1 MSVRQ
6 VDKKLATKDG
16 RRWIFYTRAADNMGI
31 MKKYNSKKYMTR
43 KEAEEA
49 EKEFKLKL
57 AKKELNLC
65 DMTFRDLYKEF
76 YEYKLDKVKKNTL
89 YGYRKNIGRLEYF
102 MKIKIKDLSVKD
114 YIFWRSTIVKLPLAI
129 KTKNGYYKLLK
140 CILNYGVKWHDFN
153 FTSLFNK
160 MEKFSD
166 PNGMVKEMKFYTP
179 DEFKKFISYEDDLE
193 YITLFKTLYFC
204 GLRLGEISAL
214 TWNDI
219 DFEKNTININK
230 AVTYIEGEYIT
241 TRPKT
246 QTSIRTLPMPNSL
259 VENYKELLKESKEY
273 YGFKSNWYVFGKH
286 KPINADKLRH
296 RKNELAD
303 KAGVKRIRIHDFRH
317 SCASLL
323 INNGANVMVVAKYLG
338 HSKIDVTLN
347 TYSHLFNSKM
357 EDIVNLVDKVY
368 TSEQNDTN
376 VNYGE

>member
-1 MSVRQ
+1 
-6 VDKKLATKDG
+6 
-16 RRWIFYTRAADNMGI
+16 
-31 MKKYNSKKYMTR
+31 
-43 KEAEEA
+43 
-49 EKEFKLKL
+49 
-57 AKKELNLC
+57 
-65 DMTFRDLYKEF
+65 
-76 YEYKLDKVKKNTL
+76 
-89 YGYRKNIGRLEYF
+89 
-102 MKIKIKDLSVKD
+102 
-114 YIFWRSTIVKLPLAI
+114 
-129 KTKNGYYKLLK
+129 
-140 CILNYGVKWHDFN
+140 
-153 FTSLFNK
+153 

-376 VNYGE
+376 VNYDE

>member
-6 VDKKLATKDG
+6 VSKELATKDG
-16 RRWIFYTRAADNMGI
+16 RRWYFYTRAEDNMGI
-31 MKKYNSKKYMTR
+31 IKKYNSKKYMTR

-49 EKEFKLKL
+49 EKDFKVKI

-65 DMTFRDLYKEF
+65 DMTFKDLYEEF
-76 YEYKLDKVKKNTL
+76 YDYKLDKVKKNTL

-114 YIFWRSTIVKLPLAI
+114 YLFWRSTIVKLPLAI

-166 PNGMVKEMKFYTP
+166 PNGMVKEMKYYTP
-179 DEFKKFISYEDDLE
+179 DEFKKFISCEHDLE

-204 GLRLGEISAL
+204 GLRLGEITVL

-219 DFEKNTININK
+219 DFEKHTISINK
-230 AVTYIEGEYIT
+230 AASFIEGEYVT

-246 QTSIRTLPMPNSL
+246 QTSIRVLPIPNSL
-259 VENYKELLKESKEY
+259 FENYQALYEDCKKY
-273 YGFKSNWYVFGKH
+273 YGFKNTWFVFGKTKH
-286 KPINADKLRH
+286 INGESLRK
-296 RKNELAD
+296 RKRKLAD
-303 KAGVKRIRIHDFRH
+303 EAGVKQIRIHDFRH

-338 HSKIDVTLN
+338 HAKIDVTLN

-368 TSEQNDTN
+368 TEEQIDNKMN
-376 VNYGE
+376 